1 MSPRLALDREE
12 RVIVERAAQELQSGM
27 LVNLGIG
34 LPTMIPSVLPAN
46 MQVTFHS
53 ENGFVGMGA
62 PLPDETP
69 DYDVI
74 DAGGT
79 ACQLLPGAACFDSL
93 LSFALVRGGHLD
105 LAILGAFEVDM
116 AGNLANWMIP
126 GRLTPGMG
134 GAMELAQKARR
145 VLVVSRH
152 VDKRDR
158 GKLVERCTLPLT
170 ARACVDTL
178 ITERAVFRLRDA
190 RMTLTSVHPSSS
202 VTAALEPLG
211 CDVPVATTLEPWQE
225 GEAGAAS

>member
-1 MSPRLALDREE
+1 MSLRTSLDRDE
-12 RVIVERAAQELQSGM
+12 RVIVERAAQELEDGM

-34 LPTMIPSVLPAN
+34 LPTMIPSVLPAD
-46 MQVTFHS
+46 MQVSFHS
-53 ENGFVGMGA
+53 ENGFVGTGA
-62 PLPDETP
+62 PLPAETP

-79 ACQLLPGAACFDSL
+79 ACQLAPGAACFDSL

-105 LAILGAFEVDM
+105 LAILGAFEVDVV
-116 AGNLANWMIP
+116 GNLANWMIP

-152 VDKRDR
+152 VDKRGR
-158 GKLVERCTLPLT
+158 GKLVERCKLPLT

-178 ITERAVFRLRDA
+178 ITERAVFRLQA
-190 RMTLTSVHPSSS
+190 GRMTLTSVHPTSS
-202 VTAALEPLG
+202 VEAILESLG
-211 CDVPVATTLEPWQE
+211 CEVPVAPTFEPSPD
-225 GEAGAAS
+225 GAS

>member
-1 MSPRLALDREE
+1 MSPRLSLDREE
-12 RVIVERAAQELQSGM
+12 RVIVERAAQELRSGM

-46 MQVTFHS
+46 MQVSFHS

-105 LAILGAFEVDM
+105 LAILGAFEVDV

-152 VDKRDR
+152 VDKRGR

-170 ARACVDTL
+170 ARGCVDTL
-178 ITERAVFRLRDA
+178 ITERAVFRRRDA

-202 VTAALEPLG
+202 VAAVLEPLG
-211 CDVPVATTLEPWQE
+211 CEVPVATTLEPWPDRDT
-225 GEAGAAS
+225 GAS